1 MCSIGLFVRTEVEGI
16 MTYTIF
22 VFDGNFAN
30 YADQGMNKIIYR
42 NASAD
47 DARKII
53 EIAMKHDMD
62 VVIRRGEQ
70 GGTDAESR

>member
-1 MCSIGLFVRTEVEGI
+1 

-30 YADQGMNKIIYR
+30 YANPETQQIVYR

-53 EIAMKHDMD
+53 EIALKHDMD
-62 VVIRRGEQ
+62 VVIRQGEQ
-70 GGTDAESR
+70 GGTDTKSR

>member
-1 MCSIGLFVRTEVEGI
+1 

-30 YADQGMNKIIYR
+30 YANQGMNQIVYK

-70 GGTDAESR
+70 EETDAESR

>member
-1 MCSIGLFVRTEVEGI
+1 
-16 MTYTIF
+16 
-22 VFDGNFAN
+22 
-30 YADQGMNKIIYR
+30 MNKIIYR

-62 VVIRRGEQ
+62 VVIRCCPTAYDTYSPDRSVVHSIA
-70 GGTDAESR
+70 TNIASDSLMYSPLYSLC